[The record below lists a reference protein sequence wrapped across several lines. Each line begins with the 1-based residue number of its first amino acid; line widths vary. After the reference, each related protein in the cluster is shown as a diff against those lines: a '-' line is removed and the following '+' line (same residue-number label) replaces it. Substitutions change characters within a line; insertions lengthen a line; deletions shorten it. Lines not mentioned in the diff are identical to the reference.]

1 MKKKII
7 LFILPLI
14 AVLVSS
20 LVLFTTADKK
30 VQDIFQRPLKET
42 VESNTVIMVNVDDYS
57 VENIGSWPFNR
68 DVYAKSVVVLKELG
82 AESVVFD
89 LSFLDK
95 SPSTVDLEYVNEKLP
110 AYIKEAFTEMADG
123 YMDINDAL
131 NSVLV
136 SVSHVVTP
144 YDEILAQS
152 LKFFGNSY
160 ICFPFDNVSKTK
172 KQEREVYSKY
182 VAFKNNR
189 TIIITRNTNIFYC
202 CFINAGI
209 F

>member
-110 AYIKEAFTEMADG
+110 
-123 YMDINDAL
+123 
-131 NSVLV
+131 
-136 SVSHVVTP
+136 
-144 YDEILAQS
+144 
-152 LKFFGNSY
+152 SY
-160 ICFPFDNVSKTK
+160 I
-172 KQEREVYSKY
+172 
-182 VAFKNNR
+182 
-189 TIIITRNTNIFYC
+189 
-202 CFINAGI
+202 
-209 F
+209 

>member
-110 AYIKEAFTEMADG
+110 SYIKETFTEMADG

-144 YDEILAQS
+144 YDEILAQY
-152 LKFFGNSY
+152 L
-160 ICFPFDNVSKTK
+160 FPF
-172 KQEREVYSKY
+172 
-182 VAFKNNR
+182 
-189 TIIITRNTNIFYC
+189 
-202 CFINAGI
+202 
-209 F
+209 